1 MNDSSKD
8 AAQQC
13 DHKPA
18 YKIPEWENSS
28 SLYVPEKFSKY
39 SLNNGITHTT
49 EQKQKIKHQ
58 M

>member
-28 SLYVPEKFSKY
+28 SLYVPEKFRKF

-49 EQKQKIKHQ
+49 KQKPKIKH
-58 M
+58 